1 MPATVGGD
9 GSESIFLARIE
20 GSKAT
25 GVTLF
30 TGTGPTVKTDTG
42 YRPYKQCL
50 RTGLLYLQIDLNEE
64 FGRQQCWHINHN
76 VNVAA
81 GWGNKDQPNPLLKAG
96 MGELGI
102 RHVLTPDSFLA
113 VLYRLAEKN
122 GYLNTLYYFSPEA
135 DGIPEHRV
143 SSWNDSDWH
152 IDYINRYPDK
162 VAYVARL
169 KEWAI
174 NWWPR
179 LKTSFTTPL

>member
-1 MPATVGGD
+1 MGHVFSGAAPFIGRRLPLPPGQWTVVAYMPATVGGD

-135 DGIPEHRV
+135 DGIPEH
-143 SSWNDSDWH
+143 
-152 IDYINRYPDK
+152 
-162 VAYVARL
+162 
-169 KEWAI
+169 
-174 NWWPR
+174 
-179 LKTSFTTPL
+179 